1 MVGFT
6 QISER
11 LGEEGTFALL
21 GPIYELMTGAIVD
34 QGGTIK
40 DFFGDGVMALFG
52 VPHALEDAP
61 LRACRAG
68 LAIQEGLAAVASAV
82 EAKYGVRP
90 EIRIGLNSGL
100 AVVTQIRGDS
110 GPATA
115 LGDTVNLASRLQA
128 LAEPGAIYLT
138 EATHRLVQGL
148 VQTSFAGEFAVK
160 GKAERQ
166 KVYRLQAVRLGATRF
181 DAAVGRGLSAYVGRE
196 RELDIL
202 DVARAQARGQTR
214 VIDIVAESG
223 MGKSRLLYEFQART
237 DTTQTPVLK
246 GSCTPDGHRTPFLPF
261 IDVVRDAFQ
270 VNADEAE
277 AEIARKLEFG
287 LNTLGHATAENHGLL
302 LNLLGLKA
310 PKGALAGLDG
320 MLIGLRTRDL
330 LQSLLK
336 VRSRISPLVLLL
348 EDVHWADSVS
358 KEVLAKL
365 IEGETELALLVLHTR
380 RPEYEPPWRNNP
392 NVTTLPLDPLPE
404 GDITR
409 LIQVRLGAEVLPAGL
424 VGHVTEKA
432 GGNALFAEEILSFL
446 AEKDVLRIKNGIVE
460 FDDAAVL
467 AALPA
472 SVQSLLTARVD
483 KLAPN
488 DRALLQAA
496 AVIGRRFSV
505 RLLAAVLEDASDV
518 EMRLGAMQPLDLVY
532 LDDQPDNFT
541 FKHALVRD
549 ALYQSL
555 LTGPRARLHSKI
567 AEEIE
572 RRSGNRL
579 PEVVESLAH
588 HYAQT
593 DRADK
598 AFAYLA
604 MTGKKSLGVYAID
617 DAGNHFAAAIALL
630 DKHPDCASDQQIAGL
645 LIGYALCLHLSAR
658 FKSLT
663 EIVTRFMPR
672 LDHLGNDPGCVLVHH
687 HYVGALLWLGRYR
700 EAEKARL
707 KLSAMAAGLSDAKS
721 KAYALASIIHI
732 TTVIAPMPVE
742 VFEAVAREAKT
753 SASHIDDAYLHSF
766 LRYVVGWEEAHRG
779 RINKAREAAE
789 ELMAVGSRM
798 NDPRSIGLGMMLQSW
813 IAQLSGDYPAA
824 LDFAE
829 KAISAARTPLDRVN
843 ATNSRIAAL
852 VLLRRPEA
860 LPTLRDWLQKC
871 EANDWR
877 YLMTAGEAF
886 YGVALVMKGEIFR
899 GVRWLQ
905 QAALR
910 RDEEGYRG
918 GGDQDRGFLMEVY
931 LETISSKEKLPIKVL
946 LRNILTLVAINIT
959 AQKRIYTLLEQVRQ
973 NPRFDP
979 NGHHIGRC
987 EMILGLLHKAKRKR
1001 EPAIRHLNEA
1011 RRIISQFGPSPML
1024 SRIEAALGELS

>member
-21 GPIYELMTGAIVD
+21 DPIYKLITSAVVEH
-34 QGGTIK
+34 GGVVK

-68 LAIQEGLAAVASAV
+68 LAIQEGLAAATSAL

-90 EIRIGLNSGL
+90 QMRIGVNSGL

-115 LGDTVNLASRLQA
+115 LGDTVNFASRLQA
-128 LAEPGAIYLT
+128 LAEPGETFLS

-148 VQTSFAGEFAVK
+148 VETTFRGEFEVK

-166 KVYRLQAVRLGATRF
+166 KVYRLQAIRLGATRF
-181 DAAVGRGLSAYVGRE
+181 DAAVRRGLSAYVGRE

-202 DVARAQARGQTR
+202 GLARAEASGRTR

-223 MGKSRLLYEFQART
+223 VGKSRLLYEFLGRT
-237 DTTQTPVLK
+237 NTSKTTVLK
-246 GSCTPDGHRTPFLPF
+246 GNCSPDGQRTPLLPF

-270 VNADEAE
+270 VKVGEAE

-287 LNTLGHATAENHGLL
+287 LNALGQATAENLGLL

-310 PKGALAGLDG
+310 PRGALAGLDSV
-320 MLIGLRTRDL
+320 LIGLRTRDL
-330 LQSLLK
+330 LLSLVK
-336 VRSRISPLVLLL
+336 ARSCISPLVLLL
-348 EDVHWADSVS
+348 EDLHWADNISQ
-358 KEVLAKL
+358 EVLAEL
-365 IEGETELALLVLHTR
+365 IEGEPKLALLVLHTR
-380 RPEYEPPWRNNP
+380 RPEYKLPWRHNP
-392 NVTTLPLDPLPE
+392 NVTTLPLAPLPE
-404 GDITR
+404 DDIRR
-409 LIQVRLGAEVLPAGL
+409 LIQGRLGIEALPAAL
-424 VGHVTEKA
+424 VGYVTEKA
-432 GGNALFAEEILSFL
+432 EGNALFAEEMLSFL
-446 AEKDVLRIKNGIVE
+446 GEKEVLRVRDGNVE
-460 FDDAAVL
+460 FDDAPAS

-472 SVQSLLTARVD
+472 SLQSLLTARVD
-483 KLAPN
+483 SLAPH

-496 AVIGRRFSV
+496 AVIGRRFSAH
-505 RLLAAVLEDASDV
+505 LLAAVFEDASDV
-518 EMRLGAMQPLDLVY
+518 EMRLAAMQLLDLVY
-532 LDDQPDNFT
+532 LDDQSDNFS

-555 LTGPRARLHSKI
+555 LSGPRASFHLKI

-588 HYAQT
+588 HYGQA
-593 DRADK
+593 DHADK
-598 AFAYLA
+598 AFEYLA
-604 MTGKKSLGVYAID
+604 MTGNKSLRVYAID
-617 DAGNHFAAAIALL
+617 DAGDHFAAAIALL
-630 DKHPDCASDQQIAGL
+630 DKHPDCATDQQIVGL
-645 LIGYALCLHLSAR
+645 LVDYALCLHLSAR

-672 LDHLGNDPGCVLVHH
+672 LDHLGSDPGWVLVHH
-687 HYVGALLWLGRYR
+687 HYVGALLWSGRYR

-707 KLSAMAAGLSDAKS
+707 KLSAMAAGLIDAQS
-721 KAYALASIIHI
+721 RAYALASIIHT
-732 TTVIAPMPVE
+732 TTVVAPMSVE
-742 VFEAVAREAKT
+742 VFEAVTREAKT
-753 SASHIDDAYLHSF
+753 SASNIDDAYLHSF
-766 LRYVVGWEEAHRG
+766 LRYAVGWEEAHRG
-779 RINKAREAAE
+779 RMNKAREAAE
-789 ELMAVGSRM
+789 ELMAVGRRM
-798 NDPRSIGLGMMLQSW
+798 NDPGSIGLGMMLQSW
-813 IAQLSGDYPAA
+813 IAQLGGDYPAA

-829 KAISAARTPLDRVN
+829 KAISAARAPIDRVN
-843 ATNSRIAAL
+843 AANSRIAAL
-852 VLLRRPEA
+852 VLLKRPEG
-860 LPTLRDWLQKC
+860 LPTLQDWLQKC

-877 YLMTAGEAF
+877 YLMTGGEAF
-886 YGVALVMKGEIFR
+886 YGVALVMKGEIGR
-899 GVRWLQ
+899 GVRWLR

-931 LETISSKEKLPIKVL
+931 LEIISSKEKLPIKVV
-946 LRNILTLVAINIT
+946 LRNIFALAAINIT
-959 AQKRIYTLLEQVRQ
+959 ARQRICTLLEQVRQ

-987 EMILGLLHKAKRKR
+987 EMILGLLHKAKKKR
-1001 EPAIRHLNEA
+1001 EPAIRHLSEA
-1011 RRIISQFGPSPML
+1011 RRIVSQFGPSPML

>member
-6 QISER
+6 ETSER

-21 GPIYELMTGAIVD
+21 QPIYELMAGAVVD
-34 QGGTIK
+34 QGGMVK
-40 DFFGDGVMALFG
+40 DFFGDGLMALFG
-52 VPHALEDAP
+52 VPHALEDGP

-68 LAIQEGLAAVASAV
+68 LAIQEGLAAAASAL

-90 EIRIGLNSGL
+90 QMRIGMNSGL
-100 AVVTQIRGDS
+100 AVVTQIRGES

-128 LAEPGAIYLT
+128 LAEPGAIYLS

-148 VQTSFAGEFAVK
+148 VETTFAGELAVK

-166 KVYRLQAVRLGATRF
+166 KVYRLQAIRLGATRF

-202 DVARAQARGQTR
+202 DLARAEARGRPR

-223 MGKSRLLYEFQART
+223 MGKSRLLYEFQERI

-246 GSCTPDGHRTPFLPF
+246 GSCSPDGRRTPFLPF
-261 IDVVRDAFQ
+261 IDVVRGAFQ
-270 VNADEAE
+270 VKAGEVE

-287 LNTLGHATAENHGLL
+287 LHAFGQATAENLGLL

-310 PKGALAGLDG
+310 PEGALAGLDSV
-320 MLIGLRTRDL
+320 LIGLRTRDL

-336 VRSRISPLVLLL
+336 VRCRVSPVVLLL
-348 EDVHWADSVS
+348 EDLHWADSVS
-358 KEVLAKL
+358 QEVLAKL
-365 IEGETELALLVLHTR
+365 IEGEPELALLVLHTR
-380 RPEYEPPWRNNP
+380 RPEYEPPWRHNP

-404 GDITR
+404 GDIRR
-409 LIQVRLGAEVLPAGL
+409 LIRARLGAEVLPAAL
-424 VGHVTEKA
+424 ARHVTEKA

-446 AEKDVLRIKNGIVE
+446 TEKDVLRIDNVKVE
-460 FDDAAVL
+460 FDDAAVGG
-467 AALPA
+467 LPP

-483 KLAPN
+483 RLAPN
-488 DRALLQAA
+488 DRSLLQAA
-496 AVIGRRFSV
+496 AVIGRRFSAH
-505 RLLAAVLEDASDV
+505 LLAAVLEDASDV

-532 LDDQPDNFT
+532 PDDQSDSFS

-555 LTGPRARLHSKI
+555 LTGPRARLHLKI

-579 PEVVESLAH
+579 PEVAESLAH
-588 HYAQT
+588 HYGQT
-593 DRADK
+593 DRAGK

-604 MTGKKSLGVYAID
+604 MTGKKSLGVYALD
-617 DAGNHFAAAIALL
+617 DAANHFAAAIALL
-630 DKHPDCASDQQIAGL
+630 DNHPDCASDQQIAGL
-645 LIGYALCLHLSAR
+645 LIDYALCLHLSAR

-672 LDHLGNDPGCVLVHH
+672 LDHLGSDPGCVLVHH
-687 HYVGALLWLGRYR
+687 HYVGALLWSGRYR

-721 KAYALASIIHI
+721 KAYALATTIHT
-732 TTVIAPMPVE
+732 TTVVAPMPVE
-742 VFEAVAREAKT
+742 VFEAVAREART
-753 SASHIDDAYLHSF
+753 SASNIDDAYLHCF

-779 RINKAREAAE
+779 RMNKARETAE
-789 ELMAVGSRM
+789 ELMAVGWRM
-798 NDPRSIGLGMMLQSW
+798 NDPRSMGLGMMLQSW

-829 KAISAARTPLDRVN
+829 SAISAACTPLDRVN
-843 ATNSRIAAL
+843 AMNSKIAAL
-852 VLLRRPEA
+852 VLLRRPEGP
-860 LPTLRDWLQKC
+860 PTLLDWLQKC

-886 YGVALVMKGEIFR
+886 YGVALVMKGEIGR
-899 GVRWLQ
+899 GIRWLE

-910 RDEEGYRG
+910 RDDEGYRG
-918 GGDQDRGFLMEVY
+918 GGDQDRGFLMEIY
-931 LETISSKEKLPIKVL
+931 LETISSKEKPPMKVL
-946 LRNILTLVAINIT
+946 LRNSFTLAAIKLT
-959 AQKRIYTLLEQVRQ
+959 AQKRIYAQLEQVRQ

-979 NGHHIGRC
+979 NGHHIARC

-1011 RRIISQFGPSPML
+1011 KRIVSQFGPSPML
-1024 SRIEAALGELS
+1024 TKIEAALGQLC